1 MLEVTNSNNDDDYFI
16 YIKTV
21 QSIAFKI
28 LVEALK
34 EILTDINLEFDQNG
48 IKIQSLDSSRT
59 VLVYLTLE
67 AENFEKYHCKSKK
80 VIGVNTLNLFKL
92 IKTMNNNDT
101 LSLYLSKDNISQ
113 LGILIENGEKNSQTT
128 YNLNL
133 IDIDEQDINIP
144 DLEFNSIITMPS
156 NDFQKL
162 LRDAHNI
169 CDIIEII
176 SINNQLTFNLT
187 GDWCTQ
193 QTIIGES
200 ENTGLS
206 YIQQLDETEITQGR
220 YSLKYLIL
228 FTKATNLSASVEIYL
243 KNDYPLIL
251 KYSIANLG
259 SIKLA
264 LAPLC
269 SVE

>member
-1 MLEVTNSNNDDDYFI
+1 MNAENDDDYFI

-67 AENFEKYHCKSKK
+67 AENFEKYHCETKK
-80 VIGVNTLNLFKL
+80 IIGVNTLNLFKL

-169 CDIIEII
+169 CDIIEIMD
-176 SINNQLTFNLT
+176 LL
-187 GDWCTQ
+187 
-193 QTIIGES
+193 
-200 ENTGLS
+200 
-206 YIQQLDETEITQGR
+206 
-220 YSLKYLIL
+220 
-228 FTKATNLSASVEIYL
+228 
-243 KNDYPLIL
+243 
-251 KYSIANLG
+251 
-259 SIKLA
+259 
-264 LAPLC
+264 
-269 SVE
+269 